1 MQEPQ
6 PQPSSYSFPS
16 DPTELAHWRRSG
28 RYVPRHLPT
37 LAPMPT
43 APASFGSQVGATT
56 HRRFSRF
63 LGLRYSQRF
72 LQLAVSPSGLFSTSV
87 LLLGLGL
94 APDLTALWTPAA
106 NAQTNDEANPADA
119 AQGEADPSASASAPQ
134 TVDLTPST
142 AVSQLFRSAP
152 VPQWSVFEDM
162 LNGLSAGRPQ
172 AAVEVAA
179 EPPQPDPGPSAEVT
193 AGEDRRGE
201 NLERA
206 ELFSASM
213 INANLFEGN
222 FAGANLF
229 AGSFSSANAFASG
242 LQAANLYAAKFDE
255 ANLYESDLREAN
267 LFKTDLR
274 NANLYRADL
283 TGANLFGA
291 DLAGANLFG
300 ANLTGANVIKA
311 NVEEALLC
319 NTTMPDG
326 NLSNRDCP
334 G

>member
-43 APASFGSQVGATT
+43 APASFGSQVGVTT

-152 VPQWSVFEDM
+152 VPQWSVFEWFKC
-162 LNGLSAGRPQ
+162 RQ
-172 AAVEVAA
+172 AAGGGRGGRRAA
-179 EPPQPDPGPSAEVT
+179 PTCPWPQCWG
-193 AGEDRRGE
+193 RRW
-201 NLERA
+201 
-206 ELFSASM
+206 
-213 INANLFEGN
+213 
-222 FAGANLF
+222 
-229 AGSFSSANAFASG
+229 
-242 LQAANLYAAKFDE
+242 
-255 ANLYESDLREAN
+255 
-267 LFKTDLR
+267 
-274 NANLYRADL
+274 
-283 TGANLFGA
+283 
-291 DLAGANLFG
+291 
-300 ANLTGANVIKA
+300 
-311 NVEEALLC
+311 
-319 NTTMPDG
+319 
-326 NLSNRDCP
+326 
-334 G
+334 